1 MIPLIIAF
9 LSFYPAAHSQD
20 LKVVSANNQFAF
32 EFYKQSIHGNSNLFF
47 SPISLETALAMTS
60 AGAEKETLKQM
71 TQTLKLEGDYHAEF
85 KSLSEESIIGR
96 PRIQKIKL
104 KI

>member
-71 TQTLKLEGDYHAEF
+71 TQTLKLEGAEF